1 MIFVQFQDPW
11 THTPTVLPG
20 MASHK
25 PDVDETNE
33 AFDLDDGLK
42 QVGPP
47 PPRFFS
53 SDVLLIF
60 WNFKWNYVNI
70 SVLNW
75 YLDIVC
81 VSLELWNDMSEL
93 SSFDATK

>member
-1 MIFVQFQDPW
+1 
-11 THTPTVLPG
+11 

-47 PPRFFS
+47 PAFFFEWCVV
-53 SDVLLIF
+53 DFLEFQVELCEH
-60 WNFKWNYVNI
+60 I
-70 SVLNW
+70 S
-75 YLDIVC
+75 
-81 VSLELWNDMSEL
+81 
-93 SSFDATK
+93 T